1 MYMRKILILGLCLS
15 LQAFDVYAI
24 PSQIKAFSKGALSI
38 QKRNF
43 LPLAMQ
49 RSLALEM
56 RKYALNPKRFTL
68 DQHVVNELVWNCLNN
83 YPAEMHAD
91 IQKKYLK
98 ALSATIRLAKT
109 LDTEIFYQG
118 TFENR

>member
-1 MYMRKILILGLCLS
+1 MRKILILGLCLS

-56 RKYALNPKRFTL
+56 RKYALNPERFTL
-68 DQHVVNELVWNCLNN
+68 VSMW
-83 YPAEMHAD
+83 
-91 IQKKYLK
+91 
-98 ALSATIRLAKT
+98 
-109 LDTEIFYQG
+109 
-118 TFENR
+118 